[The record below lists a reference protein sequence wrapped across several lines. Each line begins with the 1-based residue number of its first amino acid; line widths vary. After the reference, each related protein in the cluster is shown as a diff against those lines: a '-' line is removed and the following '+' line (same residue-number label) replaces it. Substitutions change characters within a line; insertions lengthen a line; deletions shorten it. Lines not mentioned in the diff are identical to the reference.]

1 MNWKDIWKWNLHRIK
16 ILSQGVY
23 DVVPRQALY
32 TTGGGLS
39 GEKGR
44 GWCRRRCE
52 RQSWK
57 SKPAA
62 HWPLRQQGAWIKWAK
77 VRERGV
83 SWKDIWKW
91 NAHWI
96 KILSQ
101 GVYDV
106 LQSQAVYAS
115 GGGLLG

>member
-1 MNWKDIWKWNLHRIK
+1 MKWEQAKERSVNWKDIWKWNLHRIK

-57 SKPAA
+57 SKPA
-62 HWPLRQQGAWIKWAK
+62 
-77 VRERGV
+77 E
-83 SWKDIWKW
+83 
-91 NAHWI
+91 HWI

-106 LQSQAVYAS
+106 LQSQALYAS